1 MLLDCVCVCNMCA
14 TVILII
20 INLNGNKINHIYQ
33 SRISYLKRLIL
44 KTIQFRV
51 RVGMSGHIIK
61 RYNFVKGFILFGM
74 KDYQSF

>member
-51 RVGMSGHIIK
+51 RVGMSEHIIK